1 MIFNTLKSYWLL
13 ENLERYYLHNILAI
27 SSLQALIIIVLVAL
41 SLKQI
46 RTLFAGLDKNAY
58 LWLAVLVG
66 AQLIAAF
73 VFNQPFL
80 GQSDEWEELYSAK
93 LLAVGN
99 IPLFADSFR
108 HGTTWQV
115 ILAGFFLKFG
125 FDPEIASILGIC
137 SAAMASI
144 AVFHL
149 SYALFQSRLAALAA
163 VFVLI
168 FSPDIFLNT
177 VVYKGKPMIAC
188 GFAAVFLTLSVI
200 SFRLDDWKMHTAALL
215 TGAFLINIRQD
226 LGIYIMIFVIGF
238 MLLNKGTSPDKR
250 QFLKWLIPCA
260 ALSFFG
266 SVYYFNLYRGLDCF
280 YSPGPIQGYCIY
292 RHDLLTAH
300 FLQSIFTGHI
310 NPQILMLVNIV
321 RNSGAIFRCWFSGR
335 GLLGLALM
343 ILPFLTGA
351 RKHIREM
358 VFLALTFALLNSPY
372 LLHNTDMEMRFLI
385 HGYPVFAVLA
395 GYGFSLIAGILKPK
409 IIIAVCLTAVIAS
422 MQPMADALH
431 QGEFQ
436 ASFYHDK
443 SGYKAVKLADDKIPS
458 VYGETPPVYLV
469 EGLDELNMWNFLTER
484 TVVSL
489 QDLSPNLDKLVGLG
503 RYSEKDAA
511 DYRMPLE
518 IFGKAQLRLV
528 GRETPNNMV
537 QARYEAVFRQ
547 CKARKLS
554 GFTKFA
560 IYELSGCKPFIK
572 GRSNDIDPQN
582 AIDRLL
588 NHGFPLKLK
597 NISGVNNRLH
607 PKSG

>member
-1 MIFNTLKSYWLL
+1 MVFNTLRSYWLL
-13 ENLERYYLHNILAI
+13 ENLESYYLHNILAI

-41 SLKQI
+41 SFKQI
-46 RTLFAGLDKNAY
+46 RTLFAGLDKTAY
-58 LWLAVLVG
+58 LWLAALVG

-73 VFNQPFL
+73 AFNQPFL
-80 GQSDEWEELYSAK
+80 GQSEEWEELYSAK

-99 IPLFADSFR
+99 MPLFANSFR

-115 ILAGFFLKFG
+115 ILAGSFLKFG

-137 SAAMASI
+137 SAAAASI

-168 FSPDIFLNT
+168 FSPDMFLNT
-177 VVYKGKPMIAC
+177 AVYKGKPMIAC

-215 TGAFLINIRQD
+215 TGVFLINIRQD
-226 LGIYIMIFVIGF
+226 LGAYIVIFVVGF

-250 QFLKWLIPCA
+250 RFLKWLIPCA
-260 ALSFFG
+260 ALTVFG
-266 SVYYFNLYRGLDCF
+266 SIYYFNFYRGLDCN
-280 YSPGPIQGYCIY
+280 YSNGLVGDSIY
-292 RHDLLTAH
+292 DHKLKTSH

-310 NPQILMLVNIV
+310 NPQIRMLASIV
-321 RNSGAIFRCWFSGR
+321 RHSGIIFSCWFSGR

-343 ILPFLTGA
+343 ILPFFAGA
-351 RKHIREM
+351 RKHTRETA
-358 VFLALTFALLNSPY
+358 FLALTFALLNSPY
-372 LLHNTDMEMRFLI
+372 LLHNGDPEMRFLL

-395 GYGFSLIAGILKPK
+395 GFGFSLAAGILKPK
-409 IIIAVCLTAVIAS
+409 IIIAVCLVSVIYAVP
-422 MQPMADALH
+422 PMAAALH
-431 QGEFQ
+431 KGEILQ
-436 ASFYHDK
+436 SFYHDK

-469 EGLDELNMWNFLTER
+469 EGLDELSMWNFLTER

-489 QDLSPNLDKLVGLG
+489 QGLSPNLDKLMYLG

-572 GRSNDIDPQN
+572 GRSNDIDPQDV
-582 AIDRLL
+582 IDQLM

-597 NISGVNNRLH
+597 NISGENSRLP
-607 PKSG
+607 PKSD